1 MKCEKCGKNEA
12 TTYYKESING
22 KTRELHLCADC
33 TREMNVGG
41 AFQHAFANMTTSFAD
56 AGFDS
61 FFGDPFHSLLGGGFG
76 TLWNDFE
83 GALPTAAGLLGAER
97 RCPTC
102 GMTES
107 ALRRTGRAGCPDC
120 YHAFEDLLNPY
131 IKQVHGADSHI
142 GSSPTSG
149 TAQNT
154 EKAQENPVDGL
165 KSKLQEAI
173 GSENFEEAA
182 RLRDEIRRLEGEGK

>member
-33 TREMNVGG
+33 AREMNVGG
-41 AFQHAFANMTTSFAD
+41 AFQHAFASMATGFAD
-56 AGFDS
+56 AGFGS
-61 FFGDPFHSLLGGGFG
+61 FLSDPFQSMLGSGFG
-76 TLWNDFE
+76 ALWDDFA
-83 GALPTAAGLLGAER
+83 GALPMTGGLLGTER

-142 GSSPTSG
+142 GSTPTGDAAG
-149 TAQNT
+149 TAQPPQ
-154 EKAQENPVDGL
+154 EDPVAALKA
-165 KSKLQEAI
+165 KLQQAI
-173 GSENFEEAA
+173 GSENYEEAA